1 MDVTK
6 LGSRKKQ
13 LINYDPLLG
22 DTEIS
27 TVVARRL
34 QATVSLAQLIEHR
47 LDKPEVVGLS
57 PTRHTMQ

>member
-1 MDVTK
+1 MGELSFCMYLKHGCYGMDATK

-22 DTEIS
+22 DTEVS

-34 QATVSLAQLIEHR
+34 
-47 LDKPEVVGLS
+47 
-57 PTRHTMQ
+57 